1 MSPDEPLTLRE
12 VVAALESVY
21 PPETAM
27 DWDQVGLVAGD
38 LDQAV
43 RTVHFAVDP
52 TLTVVQEAVDA
63 GADLLVT
70 HHPLLLRG
78 IHSVATTGAKGET
91 LTRAI
96 LGDLAIY
103 CAHTNA
109 DVASPGV
116 CDALAAAVGLTDVVP
131 LEDVPYALGR
141 VGYLAV
147 PMTLRA
153 FADQVADGLPATV
166 GGLRV
171 SGDPA
176 ALVERVAVL
185 GGSGD
190 DRFEVVRAAD
200 VDVYVTADLRH
211 HPALEERE
219 TTRGGRPYLVDA
231 GHWASEYV
239 WLAWAERRLLE
250 VVRGGSSRLETYIST
265 LRTEPWTFV
274 VGANA
279 ASESP
284 PSPEQPP
291 GGTS

>member
-103 CAHTNA
+103 GAHTNA

-116 CDALAAAVGLTDVVP
+116 CDALAAAD
-131 LEDVPYALGR
+131 AAR
-141 VGYLAV
+141 
-147 PMTLRA
+147 LRR
-153 FADQVADGLPATV
+153 P
-166 GGLRV
+166 GG
-171 SGDPA
+171 G
-176 ALVERVAVL
+176 
-185 GGSGD
+185 
-190 DRFEVVRAAD
+190 RAAGHRG
-200 VDVYVTADLRH
+200 RH
-211 HPALEERE
+211 PGER
-219 TTRGGRPYLVDA
+219 
-231 GHWASEYV
+231 
-239 WLAWAERRLLE
+239 
-250 VVRGGSSRLETYIST
+250 
-265 LRTEPWTFV
+265 
-274 VGANA
+274 
-279 ASESP
+279 
-284 PSPEQPP
+284 
-291 GGTS
+291 

>member
-1 MSPDEPLTLRE
+1 MSTDEPLTLRE

-103 CAHTNA
+103 GAHTNA

-116 CDALAAAVGLTDVVP
+116 SDALAAAVGLTDVVP
-131 LEDVPYALGR
+131 LEDIPYALGR
-141 VGYLAV
+141 VGYLAA

-166 GGLRV
+166 GGIRV

-219 TTRGGRPYLVDA
+219 TTRGGRPYLIDA

-239 WLAWAERRLLE
+239 WLASAERRLLE
-250 VVRGGSSRLETYIST
+250 VVRGGSSRLDTYIST

>member
-1 MSPDEPLTLRE
+1 VSLGEPLTLRD
-12 VVAALESVY
+12 VVAALESLY
-21 PPETAM
+21 PPSTAM
-27 DWDQVGLVAGD
+27 DWDQVGLVTGD

-43 RTVHFAVDP
+43 RVVHFAVDP
-52 TLTVVQEAVDA
+52 TLAVVREAIDA

-96 LGDLAIY
+96 LGDLALY

-109 DVASPGV
+109 DIASPGV
-116 CDALAAAVGLTDVVP
+116 CDALAEAVGLTGVEP
-131 LEDVPYALGR
+131 LENVPDALGR
-141 VGYLAV
+141 VGHLDA

-153 FADQVADGLPATV
+153 FADRVAAGLPATV
-166 GGLRV
+166 GGIRV
-171 SGDPA
+171 SGDPE
-176 ALVERVAVL
+176 ALVERVAVI

-190 DRFEVVRAAD
+190 DRFDVVRAAG

-211 HPALEERE
+211 HPVLEERE
-219 TTRGGRPYLVDA
+219 TSRDGRPFIVDA

-239 WLAWAERRLLE
+239 WLASAERRLFQA
-250 VVRGGSSRLETYIST
+250 VGAGTRPSSTVDTYVST

-279 ASESP
+279 ALSQGSA
-284 PSPEQPP
+284 S
-291 GGTS
+291 

>member
-1 MSPDEPLTLRE
+1 MWCDIVGQVNLDEPLTLRQ

-27 DWDQVGLVAGD
+27 DWDQVGLVTGD
-38 LDQAV
+38 LDQPV
-43 RTVHFAVDP
+43 RLAHFAVDP
-52 TLTVVQEAVDA
+52 TLAVVREAVDA

-116 CDALAAAVGLTDVVP
+116 CDALAEAVGLTDVRP

-141 VGYLAV
+141 VGWLRT
-147 PMTLRA
+147 PMSLGG
-153 FADQVADGLPATV
+153 FADQVAAGLPATV
-166 GGLRV
+166 GGIRV
-171 SGDPA
+171 SGDPD
-176 ALVERVAVL
+176 ALVEKVAVL
-185 GGSGD
+185 GGAGD
-190 DRFEVVRAAD
+190 DRFDVVRAAE
-200 VDVYVTADLRH
+200 VDVYLTADLRH

-231 GHWASEYV
+231 GHWASEAV
-239 WLAWAERRLLE
+239 WLASAERRLSE
-250 VVRGGSSRLETYIST
+250 AVPDGSSRLDTYVST

-279 ASESP
+279 AEGS
-284 PSPEQPP
+284 
-291 GGTS
+291 TR

>member
-1 MSPDEPLTLRE
+1 MTLDEPLTLRE

-21 PPETAM
+21 PPHTAM
-27 DWDQVGLVAGD
+27 DWDQVGLVTGD
-38 LDQAV
+38 PDQPI
-43 RTVHFAVDP
+43 RLVHFAVDP
-52 TLTVVQEAVDA
+52 TLAVVREAVEA
-63 GADLLVT
+63 GTDLLVT

-78 IHSVATTGAKGET
+78 IHSVATTSAKGET

-116 CDALAAAVGLTDVVP
+116 CDALAEAVGLTDVRP

-141 VGYLAV
+141 VGWLPA
-147 PMTLRA
+147 PMSLRT
-153 FADQVADGLPATV
+153 FADQVAAGLPATV
-166 GGLRV
+166 GGIRV
-171 SGDPA
+171 SGDPD
-176 ALVERVAVL
+176 ALVEKVAVL

-190 DRFEVVRAAD
+190 DRFDVVRGAE

-231 GHWASEYV
+231 GHWASESV
-239 WLAWAERRLLE
+239 WLASAECRLSE
-250 VVRGGSSRLETYIST
+250 AVPHGSSRLETYVST

-279 ASESP
+279 AEGS
-284 PSPEQPP
+284 
-291 GGTS
+291 TS

>member
-1 MSPDEPLTLRE
+1 VSPQDVDEPLTLRQ
-12 VVAALESVY
+12 VVAALETVY
-21 PPETAM
+21 PPATAM
-27 DWDQVGLVAGD
+27 DWDQVGLVTGD

-43 RTVHFAVDP
+43 RVVHFAVDP
-52 TLTVVQEAVDA
+52 TLAVVREAVDA

-78 IHSVATTGAKGET
+78 IHSVATTTAKGET

-109 DVASPGV
+109 DVADPGV
-116 CDALAAAVGLTDVVP
+116 CDALAAAVGLRDVTP
-131 LEDVPYALGR
+131 LEDVEHALGR
-141 VGYLAV
+141 VGWLPA
-147 PMTLRA
+147 PTTLRA
-153 FADQVADGLPATV
+153 FVERLAAGLPATV
-166 GGLRV
+166 GGIRV
-171 SGDPA
+171 SGDPE
-176 ALVERVAVL
+176 ALVEKVAVL

-190 DRFEVVRAAD
+190 DRFDVVRAAE

-239 WLAWAERRLLE
+239 WLASARHRLLE
-250 VVRGGSSRLETYIST
+250 ALGDVSSRLDPYVST

-274 VGANA
+274 VGANL
-279 ASESP
+279 
-284 PSPEQPP
+284 
-291 GGTS
+291 GGSS

>member
-1 MSPDEPLTLRE
+1 VSPDEPLTLRE

-116 CDALAAAVGLTDVVP
+116 CDALATAVGLTDVVP

-141 VGYLAV
+141 VGYLAA

-166 GGLRV
+166 GGIRV

>member
-1 MSPDEPLTLRE
+1 MSLDEPLTLRE

-21 PPETAM
+21 PPDTAM

-52 TLTVVQEAVDA
+52 TLAVVQEAVDA

-116 CDALAAAVGLTDVVP
+116 CDALAAAVGLTDVVA

-141 VGYLAV
+141 VGYLAA

-153 FADQVADGLPATV
+153 FAGQVADGLPATV
-166 GGLRV
+166 GGIRV

-190 DRFEVVRAAD
+190 DRFGVVPRCRRRRLRHRRPAASPGAGGAGDHPRRAA
-200 VDVYVTADLRH
+200 LPGRRR
-211 HPALEERE
+211 ALGERV
-219 TTRGGRPYLVDA
+219 RLAGVGRAAASRGRP
-231 GHWASEYV
+231 
-239 WLAWAERRLLE
+239 RRVL
-250 VVRGGSSRLETYIST
+250 
-265 LRTEPWTFV
+265 
-274 VGANA
+274 
-279 ASESP
+279 
-284 PSPEQPP
+284 
-291 GGTS
+291 